1 MGKKKDSDP
10 DSKEYGEAAQFDP
23 TFHGPIHNRSCTDI
37 ICCVLFMLVILGY
50 MVVGIIAWLYGDPR
64 HVLYPRNSTGSF
76 CVTRGLLLSHAL
88 LFYYVLLYS
97 VLLCNTL
104 LCSTLLCSAPASYSA
119 TALLS
124 VLLFT
129 QPFSLLHC
137 ALPYC
142 TLLCFLLLCTV
153 LFLTLSSPLSLY
165 SPLLLSPLL
174 LSPLLASPLLVSP
187 PLLFPILVSS
197 PGLSSSGLSSPG
209 LSSSGLS
216 SPGLSSSALSSSVLS
231 YTGLSSSGLSSPVLS
246 YTGLSSSGLS
256 SSGLSSPGLSSSALS
271 SPALSS
277 SALSSPALSS
287 TGLSSTGLSS
297 SALSY
302 TGLSSSGLSS
312 SGLSSPGLSSSGL
325 SSPGLS
331 SPARSSSAL
340 SSSVLSY
347 TGLSSSGISS
357 PGLSSSGLSSPG
369 LSSSALSSS
378 ALLYWSLLLWSLLSW
393 SLLLSPPLVSPLL
406 DSPPLL
412 SPPLL
417 SPLLVSPPLVSPL
430 LDSPPLLS
438 PPLVS
443 PLLVSPP
450 LVSPLLDSP
459 LLDSPPLLSPP
470 LLSPPLVSPL
480 LVSPPLVSPL
490 LVSPLLVSPLLDS
503 PPLLSPPLLSPPLV
517 SPLLL
522 SGLVISMLVS
532 MLFLLLLRFTAPV
545 MVWLL
550 ILGLLGAGGIWHCYW
565 EYDNYKT
572 RAVSITDI
580 GFTTNLE
587 VYLQTQE
594 TWLAFLIIIAVAEAI
609 ILLTVIFLRKRILIA
624 IALIQE
630 ASRAVGHMM
639 STLLY
644 PLVTFVLV
652 LVCVA
657 YWGITALYL
666 ATSGAPIY
674 RVVALN
680 VSQGDCERY
689 NGTQECDPLNFNS
702 SSAPGCPS
710 ARCIFIRYN
719 DEGLLQRNIFNL
731 QIYNAVAF
739 LWCVNFVIALGQCTL
754 AGAFASYYWAFS
766 KPSDIP
772 YFPLSSAFIRTLRYH
787 VGSLAFGALILT
799 LVQIVRILLEYIDH
813 KTRCKAPAQ
822 NPCARFLMCCLK
834 CCFWCLEKFIKF
846 LNRNAYIMIAVY
858 GKNFCVSAK
867 NAFFLLMRNIIRSVP
882 NLLVLFGSPAVLSFF
897 FFSGRIPLPGETFR
911 SENLNYYWMP
921 IITVAIGSYLIA
933 HGFFSVYNMCVD
945 TLFLC
950 FLEDL
955 ERNDGSQERPYYM
968 SKNLMKILNKSNKGA
983 K

>member
-76 CVTRGLLLSHAL
+76 CGIDHNKGKPNVFYFDLLQCATSTNVIAAALNGLQCPTTQVCVSECPKVFWGLTDYLGSPADAFNQSLCNPSINLTTTTLSVTEIVDKELCPF
-88 LFYYVLLYS
+88 FYTPTTS
-97 VLLCNTL
+97 VLGRCL
-104 LCSTLLCSAPASYSA
+104 PDV
-119 TALLS
+119 TALGQIPDYFSQIPNLPPS
-124 VLLFT
+124 LNVSLMNSTQVVVNSFNAKDVGVRIFEDFASAWPWILL
-129 QPFSLLHC
+129 
-137 ALPYC
+137 
-142 TLLCFLLLCTV
+142 
-153 LFLTLSSPLSLY
+153 
-165 SPLLLSPLL
+165 
-174 LSPLLASPLLVSP
+174 
-187 PLLFPILVSS
+187 
-197 PGLSSSGLSSPG
+197 
-209 LSSSGLS
+209 
-216 SPGLSSSALSSSVLS
+216 
-231 YTGLSSSGLSSPVLS
+231 
-246 YTGLSSSGLS
+246 
-256 SSGLSSPGLSSSALS
+256 
-271 SPALSS
+271 
-277 SALSSPALSS
+277 
-287 TGLSSTGLSS
+287 
-297 SALSY
+297 
-302 TGLSSSGLSS
+302 
-312 SGLSSPGLSSSGL
+312 
-325 SSPGLS
+325 
-331 SPARSSSAL
+331 
-340 SSSVLSY
+340 
-347 TGLSSSGISS
+347 
-357 PGLSSSGLSSPG
+357 
-369 LSSSALSSS
+369 
-378 ALLYWSLLLWSLLSW
+378 
-393 SLLLSPPLVSPLL
+393 
-406 DSPPLL
+406 
-412 SPPLL
+412 
-417 SPLLVSPPLVSPL
+417 
-430 LDSPPLLS
+430 
-438 PPLVS
+438 
-443 PLLVSPP
+443 
-450 LVSPLLDSP
+450 
-459 LLDSPPLLSPP
+459 
-470 LLSPPLVSPL
+470 
-480 LVSPPLVSPL
+480 
-490 LVSPLLVSPLLDS
+490 
-503 PPLLSPPLLSPPLV
+503 
-517 SPLLL
+517 
-522 SGLVISMLVS
+522 GLVISMLVS

-550 ILGLLGAGGIWHCYW
+550 ILGLLGAGGYGIWHCYW

-702 SSAPGCPS
+702 SSAPACPS

-813 KTRCKAPAQ
+813 KTRSAQ

-867 NAFFLLMRNIIRSVP
+867 NAFFLLMRNIIRVVVLDKVTDLLLFFGK
-882 NLLVLFGSPAVLSFF
+882 LLVVGGVAVLSFF
-897 FFSGRIPLPGETFR
+897 FFSGRIALPGETFR